1 MFLILELVIVKD
13 LDLGLV
19 QSPLSME
26 HRLRENTGSI
36 TGQDSS
42 LMILNPVLFCK
53 SMQSLYDLNALQV
66 SYPAR

>member
-13 LDLGLV
+13 LGLV
-19 QSPLSME
+19 QSPLSMK

-42 LMILNPVLFCK
+42 LMISNPVLFCK
-53 SMQSLYDLNALQV
+53 SMQSLYDINALQV
-66 SYPAR
+66 SFPAR